1 MVSKELG
8 KSSKWLL
15 SRQKVSSWG
24 NGNIWDLIGR
34 VDALCLTSLGRSTWK
49 SKQWDNAHPSKWCG
63 GEGAEQQELW
73 LTAGGFRVA
82 YLLLW
87 EWCLG
92 PLPHLLPHTPTLLLL
107 FTHRS
112 QKPKVHTK
120 TRMQSFIAAL
130 RTSAQCWKPPGC
142 SSVDEWINYGT
153 FRQRNI
159 IQWKEMI
166 VEPWKGTKETCI
178 SKSKKPDWKG

>member
-1 MVSKELG
+1 MHTHQNDVVAKVRSNRNSG
-8 KSSKWLL
+8 SLL
-15 SRQKVSSWG
+15 
-24 NGNIWDLIGR
+24 
-34 VDALCLTSLGRSTWK
+34 
-49 SKQWDNAHPSKWCG
+49 
-63 GEGAEQQELW
+63 
-73 LTAGGFRVA
+73 GGFRVA

-87 EWCLG
+87 EWCVG

-107 FTHRS
+107 LTHRS

-130 RTSAQCWKPPGC
+130 RTIAQCWKPPGC

-159 IQWKEMI
+159 I
-166 VEPWKGTKETCI
+166 
-178 SKSKKPDWKG
+178 